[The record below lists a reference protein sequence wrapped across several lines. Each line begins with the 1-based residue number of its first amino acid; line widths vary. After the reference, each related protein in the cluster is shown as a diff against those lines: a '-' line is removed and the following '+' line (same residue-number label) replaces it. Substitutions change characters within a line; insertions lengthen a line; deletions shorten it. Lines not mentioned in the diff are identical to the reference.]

1 MEGSKSGEERQ
12 TLDLMLLQNGP
23 QLTLILLESFLVIFL
38 ILLCNVVVPPLFLC
52 IVKGNQYMWGLKETT
67 LIKHTEIFI
76 YLIIFTK
83 HIEIYL

>member
-12 TLDLMLLQNGP
+12 TLDLMLLQSGP
-23 QLTLILLESFLVIFL
+23 QPTILLESFLVIFL

-52 IVKGNQYMWGLKETT
+52 IVKGNQYMWGLTETN

-76 YLIIFTK
+76 YLIIFK